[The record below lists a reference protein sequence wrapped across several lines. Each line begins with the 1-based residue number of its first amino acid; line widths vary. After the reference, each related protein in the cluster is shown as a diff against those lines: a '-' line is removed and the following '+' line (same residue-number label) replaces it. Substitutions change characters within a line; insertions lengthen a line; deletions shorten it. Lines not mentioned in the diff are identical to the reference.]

1 MRINP
6 SHIIQFRE
14 NRLTKPVSILG
25 LILFLLVPLTLLGQK
40 NTKSSHHKFYQS
52 SLNLDIGSQLGDM
65 SYKIDGDKYLG
76 NQEVGGMRH
85 TPFHVRL
92 SWEIDHFLI
101 GKKPQIIGMY
111 VGYQA
116 YPLLQDTLRNS
127 RLVVGHFDGFP
138 GLDFSGIVIG
148 GLAGTYIQGGNVR
161 LSLLGRVGYE
171 AITERNYS
179 RNSNQ
184 SDEFEKVSANQ
195 HLHGL
200 NLGAAVAI
208 TVGRVGVKGE
218 FSTTAYSTRTSPD
231 TVLDIS
237 LERISLG
244 MFFLLLQKKKMHPY
258 K

>member
-1 MRINP
+1 MI
-6 SHIIQFRE
+6 
-14 NRLTKPVSILG
+14 KPVSILG
-25 LILFLLVPLTLLGQK
+25 ICLILLFPLSLLGQK
-40 NTKSSHHKFYQS
+40 NTKSSRYKFYQS
-52 SLNLDIGSQLGDM
+52 SLNLDIGSQLGDL
-65 SYKIDGDKYLG
+65 SYKIDGDKYHG
-76 NQEVGGMRH
+76 NEEVSGMRH
-85 TPFHVRL
+85 TPFHIRL

-161 LSLLGRVGYE
+161 LSLIGRVGYE
-171 AITERNYS
+171 AITERNYNRS
-179 RNSNQ
+179 VNQ
-184 SDEFEKVSANQ
+184 VDEFEKVNVKQ
-195 HLHGL
+195 NLHGL
-200 NLGAAVAI
+200 NLGAAAAI
-208 TVGRVGVKGE
+208 TIRRVGVKGE
-218 FSTTAYSTRTSPD
+218 FSTTAYSTRTNPD

-244 MFFLLLQKKKMHPY
+244 MFFLLTQKKKMRLRT
-258 K
+258 

>member
-1 MRINP
+1 M
-6 SHIIQFRE
+6 S
-14 NRLTKPVSILG
+14 LLG
-25 LILFLLVPLTLLGQK
+25 IVLILLFPLTLLGQK
-40 NTKSSHHKFYQS
+40 NTKSSRYKFYQS
-52 SLNLDIGSQLGDM
+52 SLNLDIGSQLGEM
-65 SYKIDGDKYLG
+65 SYKIDGDKYDG
-76 NQEVGGMRH
+76 NLEVEGMRH

-92 SWEIDHFLI
+92 SWEVDHFLI

-111 VGYQA
+111 IGYQA

-138 GLDFSGIVIG
+138 GLDFNGIVIG
-148 GLAGTYIQGGNVR
+148 GLAGTYLQGGNVR

-171 AITERNYS
+171 SITERNYNRS
-179 RNSNQ
+179 ANQ
-184 SDEFEKVSANQ
+184 ADEFEKVDSKQN
-195 HLHGL
+195 LHGL
-200 NLGAAVAI
+200 NLGAAVAL

-237 LERISLG
+237 LERLSLG
-244 MFFLLLQKKKMHPY
+244 MFFLLTQKKKMRLR

>member
-1 MRINP
+1 MIKP
-6 SHIIQFRE
+6 GSIAGII
-14 NRLTKPVSILG
+14 
-25 LILFLLVPLTLLGQK
+25 LILLCPLTLLGQE
-40 NTKSSHHKFYQS
+40 NTKSSRYKFYQS

-65 SYKIDGDKYLG
+65 SYKVDGDKYQG
-76 NQEVGGMRH
+76 NAEVEGIRH
-85 TPFHVRL
+85 MPFHVRL

-148 GLAGTYIQGGNVR
+148 GLAGTYIQGGSVR

-171 AITERNYS
+171 AITERNYNRS
-179 RNSNQ
+179 VNRV
-184 SDEFEKVSANQ
+184 DEFEKVNSKQN
-195 HLHGL
+195 LHGL
-200 NLGAAVAI
+200 NLGAAVALTI
-208 TVGRVGVKGE
+208 ARVGVKGE

-244 MFFLLLQKKKMHPY
+244 MFFLLAQKKKMHPY